1 MGIIFALISATMQ
14 AVSYIF
20 VKRGFKTL
28 SSAEG
33 FFFQAIWG
41 LVIWGPLTLYLGVNI
56 DQLAWVLVF
65 GLLSALLSE
74 AFVYYVLSKGEI
86 SITGTIFSTYSV
98 YTVLFSM
105 IINAEQ
111 LSAMQ
116 FVYIGVTIVGT
127 LVLSLPKNYRI
138 NLRRDG
144 MLVVWPVLG
153 AISVGFAD
161 SLSKGVMDASSFETF
176 LFSVALAQLP
186 VSYAY
191 LRLQGY
197 RLRTTI
203 RKVKSHF
210 GEYKFFIIGTFV
222 NVISVMFLWLSFSVA
237 FASIM
242 SPIQASYPF
251 ILVILAGIFLNE
263 KITRLK
269 LLGVLITV
277 SGVIG
282 LAVV

>member
-1 MGIIFALISATMQ
+1 MHHRL
-14 AVSYIF
+14 
-20 VKRGFKTL
+20 
-28 SSAEG
+28 
-33 FFFQAIWG
+33 
-41 LVIWGPLTLYLGVNI
+41 
-56 DQLAWVLVF
+56 
-65 GLLSALLSE
+65 
-74 AFVYYVLSKGEI
+74 
-86 SITGTIFSTYSV
+86 
-98 YTVLFSM
+98 
-105 IINAEQ
+105 
-111 LSAMQ
+111 
-116 FVYIGVTIVGT
+116 
-127 LVLSLPKNYRI
+127 
-138 NLRRDG
+138 
-144 MLVVWPVLG
+144 
-153 AISVGFAD
+153 
-161 SLSKGVMDASSFETF
+161 ETF

-210 GEYKFFIIGTFV
+210 GEYKFFIVGTFL

-251 ILVILAGIFLNE
+251 ILVVLARIFLGE

-269 LLGVLITV
+269 LLGALITV